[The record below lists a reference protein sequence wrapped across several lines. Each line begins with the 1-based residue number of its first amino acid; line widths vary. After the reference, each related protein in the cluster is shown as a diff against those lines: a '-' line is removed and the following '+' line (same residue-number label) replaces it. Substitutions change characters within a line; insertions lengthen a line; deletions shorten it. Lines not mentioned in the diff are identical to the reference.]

1 MRKMFYIGV
10 DLSGFFALAF
20 PDEEG
25 WVAFYFLRFLN
36 NTENFL
42 EKILL

>member
-20 PDEEG
+20 PDEEDWRG
-25 WVAFYFLRFLN
+25 PSTFLDF
-36 NTENFL
+36 
-42 EKILL
+42 

>member
-20 PDEEG
+20 PDEEDWG
-25 WVAFYFLRFLN
+25 GLSTFLDF
-36 NTENFL
+36 
-42 EKILL
+42 

>member
-25 WVAFYFLRFLN
+25 WGGFLLP
-36 NTENFL
+36 
-42 EKILL
+42 